1 MEKKWIMAGIA
12 LVCTVACA
20 ALVLSLLMNAPAT
33 SAPQGSTT
41 GFILETKLPESPATA
56 PVYTVARIPEVNIST
71 IPDLGSGSL
80 RTNASFVAQIA
91 LQDRNVQKMISH
103 GSIIRGV
110 IDFTPSRPKEWN
122 MSAGPTL
129 WVDYRDI
136 DVYFYVNETEQ
147 FIERYE
153 IVVPGYLYRKERSN
167 TGTCLLDK
175 NGTVVLAFN
184 TSEVWFPMENICS
197 YSH

>member
-1 MEKKWIMAGIA
+1 MKSDLFPTFFLWVLILLIA
-12 LVCTVACA
+12 FEVCNGCTDTPR
-20 ALVLSLLMNAPAT
+20 SYTIDGDSKDN
-33 SAPQGSTT
+33 
-41 GFILETKLPESPATA
+41 I
-56 PVYTVARIPEVNIST
+56 TVARIPEVNVST

-91 LQDRNVQKMISH
+91 LRDRNVQEMIGH

-167 TGTCLLDK
+167 NGTCLLDK

-184 TSEVWFPMENICS
+184 TREVWFPVENICS
-197 YSH
+197 NSH

>member
-1 MEKKWIMAGIA
+1 MKTSFFLCIF
-12 LVCTVACA
+12 
-20 ALVLSLLMNAPAT
+20 LLFLISFAT
-33 SAPQGSTT
+33 CCLGTNSRN
-41 GFILETKLPESPATA
+41 ESSSPYTIDGDSKDNF
-56 PVYTVARIPEVNIST
+56 TVARFPEVNIST

-175 NGTVVLAFN
+175 NGTVALAFN